1 MAAITNNDRLLI
13 EKHLDNALN
22 DAEKTLFNQRLEDA
36 AFKQEVALYTQAVQ
50 SVYRLGDDKIKTML
64 VKEQHKLE
72 KKAVATV
79 AEAPQYK
86 PLKVVFLRQKM
97 ALAASFL
104 LLVSVGLWFL
114 MGENPTKIN
123 GNEQVFN
130 DIFAPHPDLTYRNER
145 SVRTVDID
153 QKVNEKLSNLQK
165 AFVCYDG
172 KEYGKALQFFDL
184 LDVVQQFPNDS
195 LNLYKAVCYLAL
207 NKPDQALISLKTVE
221 NNPNSALREASQ
233 WYLALTY
240 LKINDVPKAKEILIA
255 IQHREENGYAK
266 KARKLLGELSVLK

>member
-1 MAAITNNDRLLI
+1 MAAITNSDRFLI

-22 DAEKTLFNQRLEDA
+22 DAEKELFNQRLEDA
-36 AFKQEVALYTQAVQ
+36 DFKHEVVLYAQAVQ
-50 SVYRLGDDKIKTML
+50 SVYRLGDDKIKAML
-64 VKEQHKLE
+64 VKEKQKLE
-72 KKAVATV
+72 KKAVGTV

-86 PLKVVFLRQKM
+86 PLKVVFTRQKM

-114 MGENPTKIN
+114 MGENTPKIN

-130 DIFAPHPDLTYRNER
+130 ATFEPHPNLTFLDGR
-145 SVRTVDID
+145 SAGTRAVG
-153 QKVNEKLSNLQK
+153 EKNAEKSSNLQK
-165 AFVCYDG
+165 AFDRYDG
-172 KEYGKALQFFDL
+172 KEYAQALPFFEL
-184 LDVVQQFPNDS
+184 PEVSQTFSNDS
-195 LNLYKAVCYLAL
+195 LNLYKAVCFLAL

-221 NNPNSALREASQ
+221 NTPNSALREASQ

-240 LKINDVPKAKEILIA
+240 LKINDVRKTKEILIE

-266 KARKLLGELSVLK
+266 KASKLLGELSTLK

>member
-36 AFKQEVALYTQAVQ
+36 DFKQEVALYTQAVQ
-50 SVYRLGDDKIKTML
+50 SVYRLGDDKIKAML

-86 PLKVVFLRQKM
+86 PLKMVFLRQKM

-104 LLVSVGLWFL
+104 LLISVGLWFL
-114 MGENPTKIN
+114 VGQNPPKTN
-123 GNEQVFN
+123 GNEQVFQ
-130 DIFAPHPDLTYRNER
+130 DAFTPHDNLTYRSER
-145 SVRTVDID
+145 SAKRGGSDE
-153 QKVNEKLSNLQK
+153 KAKEKLSNLQK

-184 LDVVQQFPNDS
+184 PDVVQQFPNDS
-195 LNLYKAVCYLAL
+195 LNLYKAVCFLAL

-221 NNPNSALREASQ
+221 NNPNSALHEASQ

-240 LKINDVPKAKEILIA
+240 VKINDTPKAKELLIA
-255 IQHREENGYAK
+255 LQHREENGYAK
-266 KARKLLGELSVLK
+266 KASKLLGELSALK